1 MHSNKIFDTHCHLT
15 DPKFAGEREE
25 IIEGLYEHEVQG
37 FTEIGFDVPSSEA
50 AVALAEHYEALR
62 QDAEKAM
69 EAGAQEAGISSRI
82 PEVYAAVGI
91 HPDHADCLNADAC
104 EALRKLALSK
114 RVVAIGEIGL
124 DYHYTREGI
133 IKRAEKQGQE
143 PDPEALKTADPD
155 PEIQKQ
161 TFRTMLQ
168 MARELRLPINIH
180 SRDAAKDT
188 YDILVEE
195 KGYEQSG
202 IVHCFGYSYEMAK
215 QFVKLGMMIGI
226 GGVVT
231 FKNARKLVEVAEK
244 LPIEHIV
251 LETDSPYMAPAPYR
265 GVRND
270 PGMLP
275 YVAAKI
281 AELKGMK
288 VEDVVRITTEN
299 AIRVYRLL

>member
-1 MHSNKIFDTHCHLT
+1 
-15 DPKFAGEREE
+15 
-25 IIEGLYEHEVQG
+25 
-37 FTEIGFDVPSSEA
+37 
-50 AVALAEHYEALR
+50 
-62 QDAEKAM
+62 
-69 EAGAQEAGISSRI
+69 
-82 PEVYAAVGI
+82 
-91 HPDHADCLNADAC
+91 
-104 EALRKLALSK
+104 
-114 RVVAIGEIGL
+114 
-124 DYHYTREGI
+124 
-133 IKRAEKQGQE
+133 
-143 PDPEALKTADPD
+143 
-155 PEIQKQ
+155 
-161 TFRTMLQ
+161 
-168 MARELRLPINIH
+168 
-180 SRDAAKDT
+180 
-188 YDILVEE
+188 
-195 KGYEQSG
+195 
-202 IVHCFGYSYEMAK
+202 MAK

-299 AIRVYRLL
+299 AIRVYRLRNKDMLE